1 MARPNQV
8 RCRLSEDEIAK
19 RKAMAADPLWTLE
32 AAAMELGIA
41 FTGLSHWCRRNG
53 VKWVSASNRWRGA

>member
-1 MARPNQV
+1 
-8 RCRLSEDEIAK
+8 
-19 RKAMAADPLWTLE
+19 
-32 AAAMELGIA
+32 MELGIA